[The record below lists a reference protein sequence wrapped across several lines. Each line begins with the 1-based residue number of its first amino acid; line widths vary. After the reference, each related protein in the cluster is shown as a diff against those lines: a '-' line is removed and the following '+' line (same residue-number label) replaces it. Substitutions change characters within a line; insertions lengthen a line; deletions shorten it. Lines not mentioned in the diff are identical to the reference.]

1 MDTIIEKI
9 KAIIKENYNIE
20 IEEDEELREKGID
33 SLRTV
38 QLIVIIE
45 QQFNISFPVESMNG
59 TDLKNVKTIS
69 RCIYYKKGRE
79 DIIMNR
85 ELIFKLSDA
94 LLDEKVTVEDEDWE
108 LLLGQIVTNR
118 VVGIAYKNLKK
129 SEVKMANE
137 IEQCLKS
144 TLDYNVRKTKDYIDN
159 VKYIG
164 TIMSE
169 ASFNYALLKGA
180 YLATK
185 VYEIGNRTS
194 NDIDIFLHSSDLT
207 ECQEIL
213 EKNGFIQGYFANG
226 EIIPATRREI
236 LMARMNY
243 GETVPFLKMV
253 NGNLLELDLN
263 FSLDFKPSGNSEI
276 MCKMLSDV
284 CYVELDDIGFK
295 TLKLTDFIIHL
306 CAHLYKEATTYD
318 WVVGRRD
325 LNLYKFINIII
336 PF

>member
-1 MDTIIEKI
+1 
-9 KAIIKENYNIE
+9 
-20 IEEDEELREKGID
+20 
-33 SLRTV
+33 
-38 QLIVIIE
+38 
-45 QQFNISFPVESMNG
+45 
-59 TDLKNVKTIS
+59 
-69 RCIYYKKGRE
+69 
-79 DIIMNR
+79 
-85 ELIFKLSDA
+85 
-94 LLDEKVTVEDEDWE
+94 
-108 LLLGQIVTNR
+108 
-118 VVGIAYKNLKK
+118 
-129 SEVKMANE
+129 MANE

-243 GETVPFLKMV
+243 GETVPFLK
-253 NGNLLELDLN
+253 
-263 FSLDFKPSGNSEI
+263 
-276 MCKMLSDV
+276 
-284 CYVELDDIGFK
+284 
-295 TLKLTDFIIHL
+295 
-306 CAHLYKEATTYD
+306 
-318 WVVGRRD
+318 W
-325 LNLYKFINIII
+325 
-336 PF
+336 